1 MKKLISIILLLMS
14 SPLLAD
20 IIFKD
25 PIIKNN
31 FGKKI
36 TAGFATIS
44 SDEDLEIVSISSKIS
59 KRIEV
64 HTMLMEGDVM
74 KMRKIDSPVIIKN
87 KPFVLK
93 KGGDHLMIYELT
105 ENLDDLKNVAFT
117 FTFKNKSGEII
128 NKDIDFLVQ

>member
-1 MKKLISIILLLMS
+1 MKKIISIILLLMS
-14 SPLLAD
+14 SPLLAE
-20 IIFKD
+20 IVFKD
-25 PIIKNN
+25 PVIKNN

-87 KPFVLK
+87 KPFALK
-93 KGGDHLMIYELT
+93 KSGDHLMIYELT

>member
-87 KPFVLK
+87 KPFALK
-93 KGGDHLMIYELT
+93 KSGDHLMIYELT